1 MPVDW
6 FRTPLW
12 GEQAAAEFEAK
23 LARSRLHNRPQYL
36 RIKAIALEGVGLSN
50 AAKQLLQRII
60 DDYPDSF
67 DCVFALELRGDM
79 FRRSGDFVTAVDCY
93 RAVIARRPDLNA
105 TSGTTPLSLA
115 EVLFELHGA
124 SAGQEVR
131 RLLGYSHMRLGFNN
145 EMVRALTLSAR
156 VAEAVGNVELRR
168 SEAQRAL
175 KLLDAEPQ
183 FPRHRTVGVPKI
195 DDTELDELRRLA
207 QADVT
212 PPGPKRGWLR
222 RR

>member
-1 MPVDW
+1 MPLDW
-6 FRTPLW
+6 FRSTSW

-23 LARSRLHNRPQYL
+23 LARCRAHKRPQFL
-36 RIKAIALEGVGLSN
+36 LIKASALEGAGLSDV
-50 AAKQLLQRII
+50 AKQLLQRII

-67 DCVFALELRGDM
+67 DCAFAFELRGDM
-79 FRRSGDFVTAVDCY
+79 FRRSGDFATAEDCY
-93 RAVIARRPDLNA
+93 REVIARRPDLNT

-115 EVLFELHGA
+115 EVLFELRGA
-124 SAGQEVR
+124 SAVQEVR
-131 RLLGYSHMRLGFNN
+131 SLLAYPHMRLGFNS

-156 VAEAVGNVELRR
+156 VAEAVENVELCR

-183 FPRHRTVGVPKI
+183 FSRHPTVGVPKLNDI
-195 DDTELDELRRLA
+195 ELEELRRLA
-207 QADVT
+207 QADVA
-212 PPGPKRGWLR
+212 PAGPKRGWLR